1 MVRGAV
7 LFGLVAFFL
16 CASAQTFD
24 QPRPQG
30 AEIAREQAPPPR
42 GPTPPF
48 GGAVAAPSPAPL
60 GCPRETLARFSAFE
74 AWIRELPLGDFLAGL
89 AIGEFIGS
97 CSPV

>member
-1 MVRGAV
+1 MRGAV

-48 GGAVAAPSPAPL
+48 GGPVSAPRPAPL

-89 AIGEFIGS
+89 AIGQFIGS